1 MIRAVHSRFGRE
13 EKAFQRKGL
22 SPELPVRSGLD
33 AYTWE
38 RRVVDFFPRKCR
50 SFFHK
55 IFAAVY
61 IHPTSLDGRSD

>member
-1 MIRAVHSRFGRE
+1 MIRVVHSRFDRE
-13 EKAFQRKGL
+13 EKVFQGGDL

-33 AYTWE
+33 AYAWE

-61 IHPTSLDGRSD
+61 IHPTSLDGWSD